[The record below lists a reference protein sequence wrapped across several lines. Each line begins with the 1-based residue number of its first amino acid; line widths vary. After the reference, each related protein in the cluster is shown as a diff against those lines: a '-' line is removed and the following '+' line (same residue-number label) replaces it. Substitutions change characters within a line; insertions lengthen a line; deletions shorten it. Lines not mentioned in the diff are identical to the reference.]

1 MNVLLKP
8 AAKLYTYYKYRPKK
22 EIINLFSNL
31 RNTADQYT
39 TKEDIKHK
47 KILFCPFNPHQINIY
62 RESILGYACKI
73 RGAEVKMISFN
84 LHLDALD
91 FISPKNKKDLKISYK
106 ITQKIFNFIG
116 IPVIYISKYCK
127 KTAKFPE
134 TNNLSAEAIQ
144 NYHYKDI
151 YVGDLVTASTVR
163 YYLSNGVDWE
173 NHAFLIKAQQF
184 LKTAMI
190 LVDTYE
196 AILQEEKPDKVVTSH
211 GIYVSWGTL
220 FKVARK
226 MNIPIDVYSGAFRK
240 NTLRAYHN
248 LANAPFP
255 EGAWP
260 EIKDIPLTKEETK
273 IVNDYFQTR
282 STQKEDN
289 ISLFNENDAIP
300 DYLKDF
306 INKSKKNGNK
316 LFCLFTNI
324 AWDSFMYRAEA
335 NSFNTM
341 TDWIAYTIDLFRN
354 KPDATLIVKA
364 HPAEN
369 FHKVPEKYRVKSYIP
384 KDLPDNIIFLDE
396 NARVKPFDLYPL
408 IDLGLTYI
416 STVALEMAILNIP
429 VLTAGVGGQ
438 YSNKGFTIDPD
449 NIDDYR
455 KKIDEIISNKLKYKP
470 NVETAKRYL
479 HFRLF
484 KESHPLNVINLD
496 GYNIESFK
504 FKSCE
509 DLKPGNDKTLDILC
523 NGFLNDD
530 NFVKY

>member
-1 MNVLLKP
+1 
-8 AAKLYTYYKYRPKK
+8 
-22 EIINLFSNL
+22 
-31 RNTADQYT
+31 
-39 TKEDIKHK
+39 
-47 KILFCPFNPHQINIY
+47 
-62 RESILGYACKI
+62 
-73 RGAEVKMISFN
+73 
-84 LHLDALD
+84 
-91 FISPKNKKDLKISYK
+91 
-106 ITQKIFNFIG
+106 
-116 IPVIYISKYCK
+116 
-127 KTAKFPE
+127 
-134 TNNLSAEAIQ
+134 
-144 NYHYKDI
+144 
-151 YVGDLVTASTVR
+151 
-163 YYLSNGVDWE
+163 
-173 NHAFLIKAQQF
+173 
-184 LKTAMI
+184 
-190 LVDTYE
+190 
-196 AILQEEKPDKVVTSH
+196 
-211 GIYVSWGTL
+211 
-220 FKVARK
+220 
-226 MNIPIDVYSGAFRK
+226 
-240 NTLRAYHN
+240 
-248 LANAPFP
+248 
-255 EGAWP
+255 
-260 EIKDIPLTKEETK
+260 
-273 IVNDYFQTR
+273 
-282 STQKEDN
+282 
-289 ISLFNENDAIP
+289 
-300 DYLKDF
+300 
-306 INKSKKNGNK
+306 
-316 LFCLFTNI
+316 
-324 AWDSFMYRAEA
+324 MYRAEA